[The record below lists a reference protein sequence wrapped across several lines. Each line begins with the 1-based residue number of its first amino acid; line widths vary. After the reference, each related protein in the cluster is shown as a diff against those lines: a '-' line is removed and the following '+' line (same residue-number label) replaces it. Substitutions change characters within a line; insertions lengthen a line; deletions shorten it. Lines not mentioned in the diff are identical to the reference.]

1 MIATGRPFAGWHG
14 SHTGRTPRS
23 RNARVND
30 GIRPVEPRAVTSS
43 NNAVAHRCGSSR
55 SRAVQ
60 YASVPAERVRHR
72 PVRGPRPAAPVQV
85 GLDRFRSLPTC
96 RAIAEIDQPRFRSA
110 WMSTSSSCVSM
121 KRGPFE

>member
-23 RNARVND
+23 RSARVND
-30 GIRPVEPRAVTSS
+30 GYDRSYPRAVTSS

-60 YASVPAERVRHR
+60 YARNRANASSPAGART
-72 PVRGPRPAAPVQV
+72 
-85 GLDRFRSLPTC
+85 PTC
-96 RAIAEIDQPRFRSA
+96 RLPSR
-110 WMSTSSSCVSM
+110 
-121 KRGPFE
+121 